1 MPMQSSTV
9 ASSAPTRQ
17 NSSVDYNYQ
26 PDDYDVD
33 PDYEL
38 NPAVNVSDLPVSLT
52 DEASSVELDFSPRLS
67 RAEAAVG
74 AEASHNKPPT
84 EELSWGFSKLPNITA
99 ETNSDQRIVGGDE
112 AIPGEIPWQV
122 MSFRMQNG
130 KLWMR

>member
-1 MPMQSSTV
+1 MPMQSSAV

-17 NSSVDYNYQ
+17 NSSDDYNNQ

-33 PDYEL
+33 TDYEL
-38 NPAVNVSDLPVSLT
+38 NPAVNVSDLPVVSLT
-52 DEASSVELDFSPRLS
+52 DEASSVELGFSPRLS
-67 RAEAAVG
+67 R

-130 KLWMR
+130 KLWTR